1 MKAKDYLNQIKFLE
15 IKINNKISERN
26 ELWSLATKVTPTISE
41 SKTSGGTFGDKISNI
56 VSKIVEYDE
65 DINAQIDNFLN
76 TKNKIIAQIDGVID
90 RRYYSLL
97 YKRYIEYKDFAV
109 IAREME
115 YEYDSVIKLH
125 GQALKAFENQY
136 LR

>member
-1 MKAKDYLNQIKFLE
+1 MKAKYYLNQIKFLD
-15 IKINNKISERN
+15 IKINNKQSERDA
-26 ELWSLATKVTPTISE
+26 LWAIATKVTPTL
-41 SKTSGGTFGDKISNI
+41 SKEKVSGFSVSDKVGNI
-56 VSKIVEYDE
+56 VTKIVAIDDE
-65 DINAQIDNFLN
+65 INKKIDEFV
-76 TKNKIIAQIDGVID
+76 TIKTKIITQIDGVID
-90 RRYYSLL
+90 KRYYSLL